1 MGTSP
6 PAWEAYQTGKLGSAP
21 GDPSNVR
28 GLGPMVPDTA
38 VESKADSK
46 IATPTTPILTDDD
59 KRAATTLFDIIGN
72 QAPVDASQYI
82 GSGFNVLEDKDRLKG
97 VPFWVT
103 DITFNESDTG
113 EFASLEVVVGPD
125 RSGAGSI
132 VAKLIINDGGTG
144 IRDQVKQ
151 LMENTHGN
159 LGPFFVGKGLRRSDY
174 GKGDVTTGFRL
185 DSDGKPLPAGTTYYL
200 DIPGQVA
207 PLQPAIPA

>member
-1 MGTSP
+1 
-6 PAWEAYQTGKLGSAP
+6 
-21 GDPSNVR
+21 
-28 GLGPMVPDTA
+28 MVPDTA

-151 LMENTHGN
+151 LMENTNGN

-174 GKGDVTTGFRL
+174 AKGDPTTGFRMGP
-185 DSDGKPLPAGTTYYL
+185 DGKPLPAGTTYYL